1 MGSYQEVGMVP
12 QNVTVNCT
20 GFCNSFCPRKL
31 NCCGGVE
38 TSSDEDTST
47 EQKKV
52 DKVAKIALDQIKE
65 PVPGPKKIEATTK
78 SSGCILF

>member
-1 MGSYQEVGMVP
+1 MVP

-38 TSSDEDTST
+38 SSSDEDIST

-65 PVPGPKKIEATTK
+65 PSPEQKKTEVTTK
-78 SSGCILF
+78 SSGCNLV